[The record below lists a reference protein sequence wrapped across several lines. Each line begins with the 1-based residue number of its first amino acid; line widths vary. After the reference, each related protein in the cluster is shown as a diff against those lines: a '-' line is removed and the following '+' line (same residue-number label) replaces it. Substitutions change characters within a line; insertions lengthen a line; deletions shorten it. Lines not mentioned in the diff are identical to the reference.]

1 MFTHSTY
8 AWRSKSILKALD
20 IKKYFTKNN
29 FYSKTDVPTLTT
41 HHVYLKLEVIGAEV
55 VIFT

>member
-1 MFTHSTY
+1 MHSG
-8 AWRSKSILKALD
+8 KKNILNALD
-20 IKKYFTKNN
+20 IKNHFKKNYF
-29 FYSKTDVPTLTT
+29 YLQTDVLTPAT